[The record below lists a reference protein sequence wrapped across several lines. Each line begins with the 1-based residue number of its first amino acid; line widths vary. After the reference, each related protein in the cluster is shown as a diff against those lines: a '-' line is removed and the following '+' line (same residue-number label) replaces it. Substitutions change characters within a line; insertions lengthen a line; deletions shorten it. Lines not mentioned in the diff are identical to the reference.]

1 MSDIP
6 LQVDLDTEEQKE
18 ISPNQSIKTPSV
30 TPSKL
35 QKFQS
40 ERQQSILE
48 FLNEERE
55 ARKDLQN
62 QIQLIYSL
70 VPKPDVSTTDRRSG
84 VSPADKPLEL
94 ESNDYLQQ
102 ILAPQSNPFS
112 TSIGTSNAPIS
123 DNLPSPPLTNPAS
136 TDAEFFTNLF
146 IASNL
151 LDTANITTN
160 MKNENENKNKR
171 RLSTDMANPD
181 YIINK
186 QVVSTT

>member
-6 LQVDLDTEEQKE
+6 LQVDLDTEEPNV
-18 ISPNQSIKTPSV
+18 SPQQSIETPSV

-40 ERQQSILE
+40 EMQQSILE

-84 VSPADKPLEL
+84 HL
-94 ESNDYLQQ
+94 
-102 ILAPQSNPFS
+102 
-112 TSIGTSNAPIS
+112 PI
-123 DNLPSPPLTNPAS
+123 NH
-136 TDAEFFTNLF
+136 
-146 IASNL
+146 
-151 LDTANITTN
+151 
-160 MKNENENKNKR
+160 
-171 RLSTDMANPD
+171 
-181 YIINK
+181 
-186 QVVSTT
+186 